1 MLPTPCPNQGGNMQ
15 TTTTTMTDN
24 ELAREIRDG
33 NQLAFTMAYDKYQRQ
48 LYAFACRYTRNGT
61 LAEDIVQYT
70 FLKLWET
77 RSRLLPASGLAGY
90 LFRIAK
96 NLTLNT
102 LRDYIPTQ
110 SEYKD
115 TTAPASE
122 FLPDLERHNLM
133 EQLDK
138 AIGQLSPQKIEVC
151 RLKIHEG
158 LSNAEIAEKLGIS
171 INTVKVLYHQAVTQ
185 LRKLMHSG
193 YAILLILLVSR

>member
-1 MLPTPCPNQGGNMQ
+1 MP
-15 TTTTTMTDN
+15 
-24 ELAREIRDG
+24 
-33 NQLAFTMAYDKYQRQ
+33 
-48 LYAFACRYTRNGT
+48 
-61 LAEDIVQYT
+61 
-70 FLKLWET
+70 
-77 RSRLLPASGLAGY
+77 LPAGIRATAHWP
-90 LFRIAK
+90 RISY
-96 NLTLNT
+96 NT
-102 LRDYIPTQ
+102 HSSSYGKPVRGFCPPRAWPALRDYIPTQ

>member
-1 MLPTPCPNQGGNMQ
+1 
-15 TTTTTMTDN
+15 MTDN

-33 NQLAFTMAYDKYQRQ
+33 NQLAFTMTYDKYHRQ
-48 LYAFACRYTRNGT
+48 LYAFAYRYARHGA

-77 RSRLLPASGLAGY
+77 RSKLLPASGLAGY

-96 NLTLNT
+96 NRTLNA

-110 SEYKD
+110 SEYRE
-115 TTAPASE
+115 TAISASE

-138 AIGQLSPQKIEVC
+138 AIEKLSPQKIAVC

-158 LSNAEIAEKLGIS
+158 LSNAEIAERLGIS
-171 INTVKVLYHQAVTQ
+171 VNTVKVLYHQAVTQ
-185 LRKLMHSG
+185 LRKLMKSG
-193 YAILLILLVSR
+193 YAILLVLLVSR